1 MLIEH
6 KALRDIFPYISNPRV
21 NEQTVKKVAASIKEF
36 GFKQP
41 IVVDNNGVVVV
52 GHTRLAAATLL
63 GMETVP
69 VHVAN
74 NLSEAQAKAY
84 RIADNRIAEDSK
96 WDFELLALEISDLEG
111 IDLEVL
117 GFDPSELASITGD
130 VATTNFP
137 ELPTEGK
144 GEYEQITF
152 TLTQSDAKYVR
163 QAISIAIDYIDKEM
177 ADGGASGIK
186 NGLALVH
193 IMKQWELALSE
204 TAVAVAD

>member
-41 IVVDNNGVVVV
+41 IVVDNNGFVVV

-84 RIADNRIAEDSK
+84 RIADNRIAEDSR
-96 WDFELLALEISDLEG
+96 WDMELLPLELEQLKDMEFDLT
-111 IDLEVL
+111 VL
-117 GFDPSELASITGD
+117 GFDEGELNNIIGNVAPSDPPESRLDEQTFIICPECGHEFGPGSFEKRKGTG
-130 VATTNFP
+130 V
-137 ELPTEGK
+137 
-144 GEYEQITF
+144 
-152 TLTQSDAKYVR
+152 
-163 QAISIAIDYIDKEM
+163 
-177 ADGGASGIK
+177 
-186 NGLALVH
+186 
-193 IMKQWELALSE
+193 
-204 TAVAVAD
+204 